1 MKKPLKVE
9 FAEGCFDM
17 TLSQE
22 ELVLLAKTQEKIRCE
37 KILQNFMNRHKDNFA
52 KVDLLKRVLR
62 KIREK

>member
-1 MKKPLKVE
+1 
-9 FAEGCFDM
+9 M

-37 KILQNFMNRHKDNFA
+37 KILQNFMNRHKDDFA